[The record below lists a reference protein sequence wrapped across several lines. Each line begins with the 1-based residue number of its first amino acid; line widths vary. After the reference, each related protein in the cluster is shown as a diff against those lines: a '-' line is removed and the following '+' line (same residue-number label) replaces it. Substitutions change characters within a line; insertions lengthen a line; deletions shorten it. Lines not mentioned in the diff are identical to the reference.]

1 MQLGH
6 LSLQF
11 VTKMSMIK
19 IRENVFF
26 GGRKSKFQS
35 GKILQSCK
43 GSYGMMIMSLK
54 QNALAT
60 VFGYGAVALAVFI

>member
-1 MQLGH
+1 
-6 LSLQF
+6 
-11 VTKMSMIK
+11 MIK
-19 IRENVFF
+19 NGRNREF
-26 GGRKSKFQS
+26 GKRKSKFQS

-60 VFGYGAVALAVFI
+60 VFGYGAAALAVFI